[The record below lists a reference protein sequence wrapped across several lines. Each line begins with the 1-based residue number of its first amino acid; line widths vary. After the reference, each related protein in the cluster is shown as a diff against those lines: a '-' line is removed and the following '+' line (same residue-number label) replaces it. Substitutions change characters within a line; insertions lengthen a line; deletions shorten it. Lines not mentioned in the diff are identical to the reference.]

1 MINIKYNFF
10 MPKKI
15 FAANWKMN
23 KNIKEAT
30 KFINGFVETIHE
42 SSLQKSST
50 LTNKEIII
58 CASFTL
64 LPVLHELNKNH
75 NYKIGAQNM
84 FHEEQGA
91 YTGEISP
98 LHLKDVGCEYVIIG
112 HSERRQYF
120 GETNEIINIKIQS
133 ALKHNLIPIFCVGET
148 LAQRENNETK
158 KIITTQIQEGLK
170 DIKLTTNDQRLV
182 IAYEPIWAIG
192 TGKVATAEQAQEVHA
207 LIHAL
212 TNKNTSILYGGSVKP
227 DNVKELM
234 AQPDINGALVGGASL
249 EIESFAK
256 III

>member
-1 MINIKYNFF
+1 MINIKYKFF
-10 MPKKI
+10 MPKQI

-23 KNIKEAT
+23 KNIKEANI
-30 KFINGFVETIHE
+30 F
-42 SSLQKSST
+42 
-50 LTNKEIII
+50 LTQLNKLKWGKNQEVII
-58 CASFTL
+58 CAPFTL
-64 LPVLHELNKNH
+64 LSTLDEMRKGRINVCPWKC
-75 NYKIGAQNM
+75 GAQNM
-84 FHEEQGA
+84 YWNESGA

-120 GETNEIINIKIQS
+120 GETNEITNIKIQS

-148 LAQRENNETK
+148 LEQREKNETK
-158 KIITTQIQEGLK
+158 KIITSQIQAGLK

-182 IAYEPIWAIG
+182 IAYEPIWAVG

-207 LIHAL
+207 LIHEL
-212 TNKNTSILYGGSVKP
+212 TNKNISILYGGSVKP

-256 III
+256 IIL